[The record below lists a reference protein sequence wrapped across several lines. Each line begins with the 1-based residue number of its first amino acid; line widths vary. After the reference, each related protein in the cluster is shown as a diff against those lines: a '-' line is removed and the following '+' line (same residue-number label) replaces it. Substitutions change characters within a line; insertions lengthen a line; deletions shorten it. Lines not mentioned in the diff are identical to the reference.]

1 MTRADDL
8 FPNLRALGKGEVD
21 FPGVMRA
28 LRDLR
33 YQGWINV
40 EQDFTATTPGES
52 CRASLE
58 YVRNVLSPIYT

>member
-1 MTRADDL
+1 MDFNIVDYPR
-8 FPNLRALGKGEVD
+8 FVGKGEVD

-28 LRDLR
+28 LKDLR

-52 CRASLE
+52 CRASMN
-58 YVRNVLSPIYT
+58 YVKNVLGPIYS